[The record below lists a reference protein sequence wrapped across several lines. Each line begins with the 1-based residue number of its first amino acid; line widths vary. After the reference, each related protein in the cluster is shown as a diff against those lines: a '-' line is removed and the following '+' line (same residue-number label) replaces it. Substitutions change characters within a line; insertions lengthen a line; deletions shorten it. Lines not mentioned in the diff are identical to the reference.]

1 MYEEAP
7 DEIQILAKVQ
17 VMIAQEHSRYTI
29 NWFDFHTESYYVDR
43 YV

>member
-7 DEIQILAKVQ
+7 DEIQILAKAQ

-29 NWFDFHTESYYVDR
+29 N
-43 YV
+43 